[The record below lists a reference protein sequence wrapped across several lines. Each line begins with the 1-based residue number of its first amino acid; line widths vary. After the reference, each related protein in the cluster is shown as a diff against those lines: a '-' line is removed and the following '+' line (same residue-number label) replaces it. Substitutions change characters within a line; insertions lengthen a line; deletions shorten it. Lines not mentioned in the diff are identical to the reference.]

1 MRERLCYN
9 TCMIK
14 KTVYSILA
22 VILVAL
28 SLSESLDTKSSEQ
41 LDSALARSLTTF
53 AVARGLNGLV
63 SVVQGTEVNVT
74 PAGIGATFAPGQ
86 LLDPVND
93 MVERF
98 SWVMLMSSVS
108 IGVQEVMLHLGK
120 TTLFKTLFAA
130 VTLLLLLQLWLP
142 KFQLPWRV
150 ESGMKVVVVLAVLR
164 FSVPILVMM
173 NEAVYT
179 YVLEPKY
186 EQSFNEVSKTSDEV
200 KVMIEEAQTRQTR
213 MEEESSFLDAFNV
226 SKKYEEYKI
235 ELKKSVE
242 LFIEKFNDTMDSI
255 IRLITVFII
264 NSIIIPLAALWFFIY
279 GLGSFLRRD
288 FIFE

>member
-1 MRERLCYN
+1 
-9 TCMIK
+9 
-14 KTVYSILA
+14 
-22 VILVAL
+22 
-28 SLSESLDTKSSEQ
+28 
-41 LDSALARSLTTF
+41 
-53 AVARGLNGLV
+53 LV
-63 SVVQGTEVNVT
+63 SVVQGTEVNVS

-120 TTLFKTLFAA
+120 TTLFKVLFAI

-142 KFQLPWRV
+142 KAELPWRL
-150 ESGMKVVVVLAVLR
+150 ESSLKVVVVLAVLR
-164 FSVPILVMM
+164 FSVPMLVMM
-173 NEAVYT
+173 NEAVYA

-186 EQSFNEVSKTSDEV
+186 EQSFQEVSKTSKEV
-200 KVMIEEAQTRQTR
+200 NLMIEEVQKREHR
-213 MEEESSFLDAFNV
+213 IEKESSFMDSFNV
-226 SKKYEEYKI
+226 SKKYENYKL
-235 ELKKSVE
+235 ELKRNVDR
-242 LFIEKFNDTMDSI
+242 LIEKFNDAMDSI

-264 NSIIIPLAALWFFIY
+264 NSIIIPLAALWLFIY

-288 FIFE
+288 FVLELD